1 MNWNRG
7 WCWVYFLNFL
17 YVTWPFTRFYSCHNH
32 SSGNSFQK
40 HLARNVLYYYPCSPV
55 VVECGLSRLCSMVC
69 TIPPGCYSRFWGYR
83 SICVPLQYVRR
94 DQSKARSALI
104 PKLVCPGELL
114 ADRSLA
120 WLTSCVG
127 ELHYREI
134 PQHACGAACTNMH
147 VSLFL

>member
-1 MNWNRG
+1 MLVAK
-7 WCWVYFLNFL
+7 C
-17 YVTWPFTRFYSCHNH
+17 PFTWFCSCHNH
-32 SSGNSFQK
+32 SSDFSLQIVWQGMYSIIT
-40 HLARNVLYYYPCSPV
+40 LVLLLSLLNVGCPDLVPWNTP
-55 VVECGLSRLCSMVC
+55 
-69 TIPPGCYSRFWGYR
+69 IPPGCYSRFWGYR

-114 ADRSLA
+114 ADLSLA
-120 WLTSCVG
+120 WLTSCIG

-134 PQHACGAACTNMH
+134 PRHACGAAYTNMH